1 MDASC
6 ASTDRGPSLKLDNF
20 ANDTQNNRDEAFQ
33 EAAARLGLS
42 KSIVEK
48 DFWVCWSLR
57 KLFALPSFGDH
68 LIFKGGTSLSK
79 AYNAIYRFSEDVDL
93 SLDRNQLGFT
103 GTRDPEGSDVTGGQ
117 RKDLLKELQQTAE
130 KIVAGP
136 LLGEIQSSFGA
147 SLEQDFTL
155 ATDPRDAQT
164 LLFTYPSTAHAGVQ
178 SGYVQPII
186 RFEFGARGVT
196 IPAEE
201 RVIVPYLH
209 EAFPALL
216 GTAHVT
222 ANVLGIERTFWEK
235 ATILHMLFHQDATK
249 LLSDRMSRH
258 YYDMAMLID
267 HDAKIRAMANL
278 PLLDLVA
285 HHKSVFFKAAWA
297 RYDTAKV
304 GSLRLLPSP
313 EIEVTLRRDY
323 IGMKEMLIGDAP
335 SFDDILGKIAAFE
348 HEVNADTTTQ
358 KDPFKTDT

>member
-1 MDASC
+1 LES
-6 ASTDRGPSLKLDNF
+6 F
-20 ANDTQNNRDEAFQ
+20 ANDPPKDRDEAFQ
-33 EAAARLGLS
+33 EAAAQLGLS

-103 GTRDPEGSDVTGGQ
+103 GLRDPEAADLTGGE
-117 RKDLLKELQQTAE
+117 RKDLLKALQQTAE
-130 KIVAGP
+130 QIVVGD
-136 LLGEIQSSFGA
+136 LLGEIQSSFDA

-155 ATDPRDAQT
+155 AADPHDAQT
-164 LLFTYPSTAHAGVQ
+164 LLFTYPSLALAGGQ
-178 SGYVQPII
+178 SGYVQPIV
-186 RFEFGARGVT
+186 RFEFGARGVA

-209 EAFPALL
+209 DAFPALL
-216 GTAHVT
+216 GNAQLTAK
-222 ANVLGIERTFWEK
+222 VLGIERTFWEK

-249 LLSDRMSRH
+249 PLADRMSRH

-267 HDAKIRAMANL
+267 HEAKVRAMANL

-304 GSLRLLPSP
+304 GSLRLSPSSA
-313 EIEVTLRRDY
+313 IEASLRRDY
-323 IGMKEMLIGDAP
+323 LGMQEMIIGDAP
-335 SFDDILGKIAAFE
+335 SFDDILGKIEAFE
-348 HEVNADTTTQ
+348 HEVNAGTA
-358 KDPFKTDT
+358 